1 MSVARVVCLGDIY
14 GKRTIEPIIH
24 AANKPKD
31 KGWSE
36 WLDAAEH
43 QDYWFEDLSK
53 CDDSLTVSAL
63 VLLSH
68 GNRTTNLRRIFSET
82 DLSVISSTERHI
94 DIPTGRTVGGE
105 KEVNRLPDTT
115 FIYGRPPLPD
125 FERLTDEE
133 QAGYLEDGITDLD
146 DLIPVYDHAVQTFSY
161 KQVSESPVQPREAL
175 VLCNGQPMLWSESIT
190 ELFAW
195 RGTGKTLLSLG
206 LALHLAAGKSM
217 PGFDIP
223 KARKVLYV
231 EGELPASQLKER
243 IAQLSQ
249 GLGDISGFN
258 LTAKSWQGRRRG
270 QAAVTINTE
279 AGRLA
284 IEAELEDT
292 GATVLVLDS
301 VASLARIDTNNE
313 EQWIPLIEWMVDLRC
328 RGICVVYLQQAG
340 KKGEQ
345 RGHSVSEDRI
355 DRAIKLTKTAK
366 NPNGGAS
373 FKMTFT
379 KEREGSITPL
389 QLTCTKGVW
398 ALDEQVKK
406 TKEEPIESG
415 KKEQIIK
422 ALRDNE
428 SRRDIAKR
436 FEVSSKTISKLKK
449 EMTHND
455 IHNTNAEV

>member
-1 MSVARVVCLGDIY
+1 
-14 GKRTIEPIIH
+14 
-24 AANKPKD
+24 
-31 KGWSE
+31 
-36 WLDAAEH
+36 
-43 QDYWFEDLSK
+43 
-53 CDDSLTVSAL
+53 
-63 VLLSH
+63 
-68 GNRTTNLRRIFSET
+68 
-82 DLSVISSTERHI
+82 
-94 DIPTGRTVGGE
+94 
-105 KEVNRLPDTT
+105 
-115 FIYGRPPLPD
+115 
-125 FERLTDEE
+125 
-133 QAGYLEDGITDLD
+133 
-146 DLIPVYDHAVQTFSY
+146 
-161 KQVSESPVQPREAL
+161 
-175 VLCNGQPMLWSESIT
+175 
-190 ELFAW
+190 
-195 RGTGKTLLSLG
+195 
-206 LALHLAAGKSM
+206 
-217 PGFDIP
+217 
-223 KARKVLYV
+223 
-231 EGELPASQLKER
+231 
-243 IAQLSQ
+243 
-249 GLGDISGFN
+249 
-258 LTAKSWQGRRRG
+258 
-270 QAAVTINTE
+270 
-279 AGRLA
+279 
-284 IEAELEDT
+284 
-292 GATVLVLDS
+292 
-301 VASLARIDTNNE
+301 
-313 EQWIPLIEWMVDLRC
+313 
-328 RGICVVYLQQAG
+328 VYLQQAG